1 LVLIEGELN
10 ALSLAEA
17 YPERS
22 FSIASPGSASDL
34 QRHIEDYKRYEMVVV
49 VVDRDPAGI
58 ANGCVLKETLTK
70 LGKSVMLICVPVDFN
85 DLLQRGGPALVR
97 ETFEKELR

>member
-1 LVLIEGELN
+1 
-10 ALSLAEA
+10 
-17 YPERS
+17 
-22 FSIASPGSASDL
+22 
-34 QRHIEDYKRYEMVVV
+34 MVVV